1 MHMKKILAMSTIALS
16 AVLVAAP
23 SVAQEAKAETKA
35 AVKSTDKKERTLTT
49 VYGKDGKVLLELT
62 ESSLEKFKK
71 DGFKATAPW
80 YKQTHQ
86 FDGIS
91 FADVLTKAGVSAKE
105 TLVVVAWDKYKIE
118 MPASDVFETNVIL
131 ATHIDGKRFELKD
144 KGPFFI
150 MYPMDD
156 KPKYKDPTYFNRSVW
171 QIKEIRVK

>member
-1 MHMKKILAMSTIALS
+1 MRHPLLAITLIATS
-16 AVLVAAP
+16 ALLAP
-23 SVAQEAKAETKA
+23 TLSVAQTAKAPAVPA
-35 AVKSTDKKERTLTT
+35 ASAPAPKERVLTT
-49 VYGKDGKVLLELT
+49 VYAKDGKVLLELT
-62 ESSLEKFKK
+62 ESSIASFKK

-91 FADVLTKAGVSAKE
+91 FADVLTKAGVGAKE
-105 TLVVVAWDKYKIE
+105 TLVVIAWDKYKIE
-118 MPASDVFETNVIL
+118 MPAADVFETNVIL